1 MKRLFDTLL
10 RQSEGRPEDGP
21 HHASLR
27 AVFQP
32 IAASAGLAILGYE
45 GLIRGPAGS
54 PLESPAAL
62 FARARADGRQR
73 ELETACLRTV
83 LAGFTRLALPGKL
96 FVNVSAA
103 MLLGSEGPAPDA
115 PNSQLARLLRDLGA
129 DPSRVVIEIT
139 EEQAVADYPR
149 LLEVARGLSARGYA
163 LAIDDLG
170 AGYASLRLWLE
181 LRPAFVKLDNAFV
194 QGSDADPFKRCFLGV
209 MQHLARCA
217 DACLIAEGVESAAEL
232 ALLQKLGVAY
242 VQGYH
247 LARPSA
253 TPPRRLD
260 PSQFHADPAAAA
272 TVVPTLA
279 TGDYPLQVQP

>member
-10 RQSEGRPEDGP
+10 RQSEGGPEDGP

-73 ELETACLRTV
+73 ELETACMRTV
-83 LAGFTRLALPGKL
+83 LAGFTRLTLPGKL

-103 MLLGSEGPAPDA
+103 MLLGSEGPGHEGPAPDA

-149 LLEVARGLSARGYA
+149 LLEVARGLSGRGYA

-253 TPPRRLD
+253 TPPRRLGMSQREND
-260 PSQFHADPAAAA
+260 LADAFVPSHQ
-272 TVVPTLA
+272 L
-279 TGDYPLQVQP
+279 LQVRP

>member
-10 RQSEGRPEDGP
+10 RQSDGRPDDGR
-21 HHASLR
+21 HNASLR

-32 IAASAGLAILGYE
+32 IAASAGLAVLGYE

-54 PLESPAAL
+54 SLESPAAL
-62 FARARADGRQR
+62 FAWARANGRQR

-103 MLLGSEGPAPDA
+103 MLLGLDGPDHERPAADA
-115 PNSQLARLLRDLGA
+115 PNSQLARLLRGLGA
-129 DPSRVVIEIT
+129 DPARVVIEIT

-149 LLEVARGLSARGYA
+149 LLEVARGLAALGYA

-181 LRPAFVKLDNAFV
+181 LRPSFVKLDNAFV
-194 QGSDADPFKRCFLGV
+194 RGSDADPFKRCFLGA

-253 TPPRRLD
+253 LPPRRLD
-260 PSQFHADPAAAA
+260 PSQFHADPAAV
-272 TVVPTLA
+272 TTDQL
-279 TGDYPLQVQP
+279 LQLGP